1 MVIQNFCQN
10 TRLVATLLPFEKKNS
25 RNQFKMGN
33 NLSKRFSPEDE
44 CRTLFQEIN
53 SNAIQKSKQYVLSKD
68 QKKNISTLM
77 SLGDIESKEKAG
89 FHLFSTYS
97 TSKDHDGCS
106 KYWSF
111 LPDCDD

>member
-1 MVIQNFCQN
+1 MVFKICIK
-10 TRLVATLLPFEKKNS
+10 THRCVPTIRKKNP

-44 CRTLFQEIN
+44 RRNLFQEIN
-53 SNAIQKSKQYVLSKD
+53 SNAIQKRKQYVLTKD
-68 QKKNISTLM
+68 QKKNITTLK
-77 SLGDIESKEKAG
+77 SLGDIETKEKAG
-89 FHLFSTYS
+89 FHLFSSYS
-97 TSKDHDGCS
+97 TSKHHDGCS

>member
-1 MVIQNFCQN
+1 
-10 TRLVATLLPFEKKNS
+10 
-25 RNQFKMGN
+25 MGN

-44 CRTLFQEIN
+44 RLNLFQEIN
-53 SNAIQKSKQYVLSKD
+53 STSMQKHKQVILTRN
-68 QKKNISTLM
+68 QKKNISTLR
-77 SLGDIESKEKAG
+77 SLGDLETKEKAG
-89 FHLFSTYS
+89 FHQFSCYS